1 MTSFEKMAGP
11 ILVKDEE
18 KVMQLFRQ
26 LFGKWARNS
35 RCYFHLTESSEDAA
49 MERPSVS
56 NHCKTLPASRDAR
69 KLQGDR
75 RRQRMR

>member
-1 MTSFEKMAGP
+1 MAGP

-35 RCYFHLTESSEDAA
+35 RCYLHLTESSEDAA
-49 MERPSVS
+49 MERPSVCRITARRYLQVETHA
-56 NHCKTLPASRDAR
+56 NCKEIDAVNE
-69 KLQGDR
+69 
-75 RRQRMR
+75 